1 MPGDLVVVTDV
12 LPGCAD
18 DLRAHLG
25 RLDEHTGPLAALGH
39 LTHFAR
45 FAVLP
50 LDGHKLFFSSRF
62 DGPPEAYLAEL
73 VRQPAAQSIWAFC
86 DTTAAGDPGRLLTYL
101 REHTIDVPYTVAAW
115 ACTVD
120 EVNAA
125 VRRRARLQRFAI
137 RAAGLDPAG
146 LAHAFREE
154 FRR

>member
-1 MPGDLVVVTDV
+1 MPRDLVVVTDV
-12 LPGCAD
+12 RPGRED

-25 RLDEHTGPLAALGH
+25 RLDEHTGPLAALTH

-45 FAVLP
+45 FVVLP
-50 LDGHKLFFSSRF
+50 LDGDKLFFSCRL
-62 DGPPEAYLAEL
+62 DGAPELYLAEL
-73 VRQPAAQSIWAFC
+73 VRQPAAQAIWAFC

-101 REHTIDVPYTVAAW
+101 REHTVAVPYTVAAW
-115 ACTVD
+115 SATVG

-125 VRRRARLQRFAI
+125 VLRRAQLQRFAI

-146 LAHAFREE
+146 LAHAFRAE